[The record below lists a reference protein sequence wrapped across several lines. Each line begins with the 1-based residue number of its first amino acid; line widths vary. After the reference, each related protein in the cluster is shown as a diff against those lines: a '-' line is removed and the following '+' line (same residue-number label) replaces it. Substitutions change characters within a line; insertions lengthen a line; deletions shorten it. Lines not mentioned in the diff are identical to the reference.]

1 MLKVRDV
8 MSRDMVA
15 FDPDTD
21 LLDAIEVLAER
32 HIGGA
37 PVLAGDRIVGVLSSS
52 DILEFVASNPATFAD
67 YGDTG
72 TAGSSEE
79 WSALA
84 GHTVGEAMSGGP
96 ACTLAPDNTVQEAAE
111 LMRTSGIHRVFVVD
125 RERVV
130 GVVSSLDITK
140 ALADNKVG
148 TRTYVFPDRGP
159 FQ

>member
-8 MSRDMVA
+8 MSRDLVA
-15 FDPDTD
+15 FDPETG

-37 PVLAGDRIVGVLSSS
+37 PVLVGERIVGVLSSS
-52 DILEFVASNPATFAD
+52 DILEFVASNPAALAD
-67 YGDTG
+67 YGDTTPG
-72 TAGSSEE
+72 GSSEE

-96 ACTLAPDNTVQEAAE
+96 ACTLAPDNTVQQAAE

-130 GVVSSLDITK
+130 GVVSSLDITR
-140 ALADNKVG
+140 ALAEHKVG
-148 TRTYVFPDRGP
+148 THTYVFPDRNP

>member
-8 MSRDMVA
+8 MSRDIVA
-15 FDPDTD
+15 FEPEAG

-32 HIGGA
+32 HISGA
-37 PVLAGDRIVGVLSSS
+37 PVLVGERIVGVLSSS
-52 DILEFVASNPATFAD
+52 DILEFVASNPVALAD
-67 YGDTG
+67 YGDSA
-72 TAGSSEE
+72 TAGASEE

-96 ACTLAPDNTVQEAAE
+96 ACTLAPDHTVQEAAE

-125 RERVV
+125 RERLV

-140 ALADNKVG
+140 ALADHKLG